1 MLSSASQATL
11 PCGEAATWHVS
22 VCFPCPPGTTHA
34 RLPAATP
41 KLHATGSG
49 PRLLLRSAQTIPRPT
64 SPPCTRHH
72 PGHSTSNKPPSTTT
86 CMHRT
91 PPIGRPVTEPPPT
104 DITRDA
110 LLHHPHK
117 IPSTKAPGCPAG
129 SCVLGSARLASL
141 ARSLE
146 PPSPFFWALHQ
157 DCPDRGSN
165 TALLAFQSDYLT
177 HYTTKIARDVTENTK
192 LIQIPCCTKA
202 CAREPCYIS

>member
-1 MLSSASQATL
+1 MHTAWRGASPMCQITKL
-11 PCGEAATWHVS
+11 EAATWHVS

-34 RLPAATP
+34 RPPAATP
-41 KLHATGSG
+41 KLHAIGSG

-104 DITRDA
+104 DMTRDA
-110 LLHHPHK
+110 LQHHTHK

-129 SCVLGSARLASL
+129 SCVLGSPRSL
-141 ARSLE
+141 ARSN
-146 PPSPFFWALHQ
+146 PPPPFFGL
-157 DCPDRGSN
+157 C
-165 TALLAFQSDYLT
+165 
-177 HYTTKIARDVTENTK
+177 TKIVPTEVRTRH
-192 LIQIPCCTKA
+192 LLLPSLTT
-202 CAREPCYIS
+202 